1 MLIIYHMALAT
12 ISTLYTGGNIV
23 TYFICI
29 INALVED
36 LNFDVSNIVTTGV
49 TSGVPEFTPIIFWGL
64 CWSIVCFLC
73 NDV

>member
-1 MLIIYHMALAT
+1 MLIIYHMALTT

-23 TYFICI
+23 AYFICI

-49 TSGVPEFTPIIFWGL
+49 TSGVPECTPIIFWGL

-73 NDV
+73 NVV